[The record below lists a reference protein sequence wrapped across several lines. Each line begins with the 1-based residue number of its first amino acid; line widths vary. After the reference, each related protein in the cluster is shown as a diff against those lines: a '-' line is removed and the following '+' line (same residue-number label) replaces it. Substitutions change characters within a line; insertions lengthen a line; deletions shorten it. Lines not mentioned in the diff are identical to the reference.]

1 MGRSRSN
8 SGPGE
13 ESIAESDIPV
23 KATAAGRAYAMKGMP
38 FNRDQVMKAL
48 KMGGEDLKD
57 DESLCTC
64 NFWIS

>member
-1 MGRSRSN
+1 MERSHSN

-13 ESIAESDIPV
+13 ASIAKTDVPV
-23 KATAAGRAYAMKGMP
+23 KATAAERTYATKGTP

-64 NFWIS
+64 KFCVG